1 MKQQIDQLIK
11 KEIQFPSL
19 PGIAVEIL
27 DIVNKDDAPLAQ
39 LGEVIAVD
47 PALSAKMLK
56 VANSSLF
63 SGNREISN
71 LKRAMAIL
79 GTNTIR
85 SIALSFVIS
94 SDLCGKKQSGYCIDD
109 FWRRAVISAVAAEL
123 LSKTLGHR
131 DEDIFLT
138 ALLQDLGLLAMLLT
152 KGESYHSLLDSY
164 KDLQEDLKDLEVQQ
178 YGFDHQQV
186 GYTLLAE
193 WNLPET
199 ITLPIRHHHCPEGA
213 PETHIRKAEILACAS
228 IFGELYTSH
237 EASESARI
245 LQQKLTHEFDLDREQ
260 ALQLLDRVAEQSR
273 EVILMFDLDPKDIK
287 PYSQLLQQANAK
299 LEKLNLDNAQIILE
313 LQDAKKQ
320 VERLVNKLQTANNNL
335 KELVYQDGLTGLYNH
350 RYLQEA
356 LDSELARANR
366 YKSSVSLVLFDIDNF
381 KQINDSYG
389 HPAGD
394 LVLMNIA
401 RAVNCAVRAND
412 IVARFGGDEFA
423 IILPATNAAGAKTF
437 AENLRL
443 SIEGIVTL
451 IDGQTLGTTISAGL
465 VTFTPADGNIAK
477 SQLIDAADKGLYRS
491 KRQGRNRVTVA
502 TCPQQPTE

>member
-1 MKQQIDQLIK
+1 MTQQIDQLIK

-27 DIVNKDDAPLAQ
+27 DIVNKDDAPLTQ

-71 LKRAMAIL
+71 LNRAMAIL

-94 SDLCGKKQSGYCIDD
+94 SDLCSKKQSGYSIDD

-123 LSKTLGHR
+123 LSKMLGDR

-138 ALLQDLGLLAMLLT
+138 ALLQDLGLLAMLMT
-152 KGESYHSLLDSY
+152 KGQSYHSLLESY
-164 KDLQEDLKDLEVQQ
+164 KDLQEELKDLEMEK
-178 YGFDHQQV
+178 YGFNHQQV
-186 GYTLLAE
+186 GYALLSE
-193 WNLPET
+193 WNLPEA
-199 ITLPIRHHHCPEGA
+199 ITLPIRHHHCPEKA
-213 PETHIRKAEILACAS
+213 PETHSRKAEILACAS

-245 LQQKLTHEFDLDREQ
+245 LQQKLTHRFALNREQ
-260 ALQLLDRVAEQSR
+260 ALQLLDQVAEQSR

-287 PYSQLLQQANAK
+287 PYSQLLQQANAE

-320 VERLVNKLQTANNNL
+320 VERLVSKLQTANNSL

-350 RYLQEA
+350 RYFQEA
-356 LDSELARANR
+356 LDNELARSNR
-366 YKSSVSLVLFDIDNF
+366 YKSSISLVLFDIDNF
-381 KQINDSYG
+381 KQINDTHG

-401 RAVNCAVRAND
+401 RTVNGAVRTND
-412 IVARFGGDEFA
+412 VVARFGGDEFA
-423 IILPATNAAGAKTF
+423 IILPATNAAGGKTF

-451 IDGQTLGTTISAGL
+451 SAGQSISTTISAGV
-465 VTFTPADGNIAK
+465 VTYTPENGTIDKGR
-477 SQLIDAADKGLYRS
+477 LIEAADCGLYRS
-491 KRQGRNRVTVA
+491 KQQGRNRVTV
-502 TCPQQPTE
+502 TPLSTLSN